1 MEKSN
6 IPEIIDNLIIIPDT
20 NILLYLYKCSFNSS
34 QNIVELLNK
43 VKDKI
48 VVPYRVYEEYMAHK
62 DGEQAKTDKKYDS
75 FTKDLK
81 SQVKDVNGKMSGS
94 ISESRKYGFPNCD
107 QLEIRIKSYLEK
119 ISEAISDYET
129 SLSSEKQQ
137 KSVQIANVEQLI
149 QLWKTD
155 DKILEKPD
163 ILQVMKYVKEGE
175 FRYRYKMP
183 PGYMDEEEKDKQ
195 VKKDS
200 SKDNFAGRIRKYGDL
215 FVWKAILK
223 IGSESNPETTILFL
237 TNDVK
242 EDWWVLKGEANNK
255 EPVRMRDELLEE
267 FFAETG
273 NNKIE
278 FMTLSKFY
286 ELFSDYYEICDI
298 KTRLELDYNSY
309 IQGLV
314 NSKFKEQ
321 IEDELWEKISEVEWE
336 DIDSDF
342 LFIQTPEVDFD
353 EMKIDKIIL
362 NYDDDGETAIYDV
375 ELSVSTFPIHISKTE
390 YEGSLWIADVEL
402 ELKLSFQVQRD
413 LRNLD
418 EDGIS
423 FRGFSYNVISNRG
436 AWEVYLERESEARA
450 EADDAIENY
459 YNH

>member
-81 SQVKDVNGKMSGS
+81 SQVKEVNGKMSGS

-107 QLEIRIKSYLEK
+107 QLEIRIKAYLEK

-155 DKILEKPD
+155 AKILEKPD
-163 ILQVMKYVKEGE
+163 IIQIMEFVKEGE

-223 IGSESNPETTILFL
+223 IGSESTPETTILFL

-242 EDWWVLKGEANNK
+242 EDWWVLRGEANNK
-255 EPVRMRDELLEE
+255 ETVRMRDELLEE
-267 FFAETG
+267 YSAVTG

-286 ELFSDYYEICDI
+286 ELFSGYYEICDI

-309 IQGLV
+309 IQRLV
-314 NSKFKEQ
+314 NSKYKGQ
-321 IEDELWEKISEVEWE
+321 IEDELCEKISEVEWE

-353 EMKIDKIIL
+353 EMKINKIIL

-375 ELSVSTFPIHISKTE
+375 ALSVTTFPIHICKTE
-390 YEGSLWIADVEL
+390 SEGDLWIADVEL
-402 ELKLSFQVQRD
+402 DLKLSFQVQCD

-423 FRGFSYNVISNRG
+423 FKAFSYDVISNRG
-436 AWEVYLERESEARA
+436 AWEVYLERESEAKA
-450 EADDAIENY
+450 EADDVIENY